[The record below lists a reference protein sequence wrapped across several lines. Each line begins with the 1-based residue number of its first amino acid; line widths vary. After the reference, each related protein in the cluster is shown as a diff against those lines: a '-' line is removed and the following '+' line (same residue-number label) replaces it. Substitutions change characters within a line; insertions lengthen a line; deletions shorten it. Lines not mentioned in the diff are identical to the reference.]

1 VLLIV
6 GEREAPWAHEAHQH
20 LARLLPQAERR
31 VAPGVAHLH
40 PLSSPEWL
48 AATVAEWLRGQPAD

>member
-1 VLLIV
+1 MLLIV